1 MEETLAVEDPRKF
14 YINAWQITQSLILT
28 ICANFLFLRIY
39 FIFKL
44 LIGLT
49 ICCIYS
55 LFIIDD
61 PMQIF
66 KVTLIKIVSPS

>member
-1 MEETLAVEDPRKF
+1 MEENLSANDPKKY
-14 YINAWQITQSLILT
+14 YINAWQVTQSLILT

-39 FIFKL
+39 FVFKL

-49 ICCIYS
+49 ICSLYS
-55 LFIIDD
+55 LFIIED

-66 KVTLIKIVSPS
+66 KVNP